1 MELINLSPDETV
13 TNSQNNLL
21 FVGVMTAKDFLND
34 RAKAVYD
41 TWGKDVVGRLAFFS
55 SEGSVSDK
63 LPVVG
68 LKGVDDRYPPQK
80 KSFRMLYYMY
90 EHYIDRF
97 EWFARAD
104 DDVYINTRKLEK
116 FLRSIDST
124 KPQFI
129 GRNWLLG
136 FFMVSRIME
145 VRFFPQVKREG
156 VIQKNLDC
164 CRWNL
169 TKTFACNLFRKIRTT
184 GRRD

>member
-1 MELINLSPDETV
+1 
-13 TNSQNNLL
+13 
-21 FVGVMTAKDFLND
+21 MTAKDFLHD
-34 RAKAVYD
+34 RAEAVYD
-41 TWGKDVVGRLAFFS
+41 TWGKEVPGRLAFFS

-116 FLRSIDST
+116 FLRSIDSS

-129 GRNWLLG
+129 GMTNALLVSWIVFWLL
-136 FFMVSRIME
+136 
-145 VRFFPQVKREG
+145 
-156 VIQKNLDC
+156 
-164 CRWNL
+164 
-169 TKTFACNLFRKIRTT
+169 FAGNFT
-184 GRRD
+184 GQAGRGNSEEFGLLSLEFDENFCM